1 MNVTVQTVDRS
12 GRDVHIFN
20 REKKFGGREMGHR
33 LLNKYLVLMD
43 VGGAVYVLLELA
55 WRGRS
60 HWTMFVL
67 GGLCFIGLGLIN
79 EVLPWDMPLW
89 EQAAF
94 GVLLI
99 TVLEFFTGCVVNL
112 MRAGRCGTTA
122 ACRGTFW
129 GRSASNTA
137 PCGCP

>member
-1 MNVTVQTVDRS
+1 MSAAVQTVDRS
-12 GRDVHIFN
+12 GRNVHIFN

-79 EVLPWDMPLW
+79 EVMPWDMPLW
-89 EQAAF
+89 EQVAV

-99 TVLEFFTGCVVNL
+99 TALEFFTG
-112 MRAGRCGTTA
+112 
-122 ACRGTFW
+122 
-129 GRSASNTA
+129 
-137 PCGCP
+137 